1 VTGTG
6 VTPTSGFVSYVRV
19 RFNECDPLGH
29 VNNAV
34 YLNYLEQI
42 AIDHAAVRGWTSSA
56 LIEQAGALFVARKH
70 EIQYHRPA
78 FEGDLLQVRTWPT
91 EMRGARGYRVYDI
104 SRVDPAEDRAGLVD
118 RLLEPDELVPLP
130 KTNLIVTA
138 RTEWA
143 FMSPTTG
150 RPARIPATV
159 AADFVSQ
166 PF

>member
-34 YLNYLEQI
+34 YLNYLEQV
-42 AIDHAAVRGWTSSA
+42 AIDHAAARGLTSSA

-70 EIQYHRPA
+70 EIEYHRPA

-91 EMRGARGYRVYDI
+91 EMRGARGSTASTTSAASTPPRTAPASSTACWNPTSS
-104 SRVDPAEDRAGLVD
+104 SRSPKPTSSSPPAPNG
-118 RLLEPDELVPLP
+118 P
-130 KTNLIVTA
+130 
-138 RTEWA
+138 
-143 FMSPTTG
+143 S
-150 RPARIPATV
+150 
-159 AADFVSQ
+159 
-166 PF
+166 